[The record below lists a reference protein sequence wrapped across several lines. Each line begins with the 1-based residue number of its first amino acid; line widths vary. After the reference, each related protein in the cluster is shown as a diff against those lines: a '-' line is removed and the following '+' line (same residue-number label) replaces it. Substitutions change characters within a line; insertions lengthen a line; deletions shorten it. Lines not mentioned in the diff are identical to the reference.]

1 MKISENCREM
11 LLNAEGKALATYSSE
26 TGVHVVPVSSIR
38 VEEDKII
45 LVNYFFGATLRN
57 INYDPHVALSAWIGL
72 KGYQIKGTVVEEK
85 EGERYEAVVKWIE
98 ETIPGRVVK
107 SILVLTPMRVFDV
120 SAGLDAGKEVFE

>member
-1 MKISENCREM
+1 M
-11 LLNAEGKALATYSSE
+11 LLKAEGKALATYSTE

-38 VEEDKII
+38 VEEDNII

-85 EGERYEAVVKWIE
+85 EGERYDGIVKWID

-107 SILVLTPMRVFDV
+107 SILVLTPTRVFDV
-120 SAGLDAGKEVFE
+120 SAGANAGKEVIE